1 MSSHSGNLNYCLV
14 VDGLYRN
21 NKEKKKKKK
30 RVIFRAVSLLAGLL
44 PRALFGDNNKD
55 GISNNLATL
64 KLMLP
69 ELDGAGL
76 LFLGLQGQGV
86 PQSCQVTKQPKL
98 YKISEFNV
106 DRDRGRR
113 EKLISKEVARVEKRH
128 LTD

>member
-1 MSSHSGNLNYCLV
+1 MVFTGTT
-14 VDGLYRN
+14 RRR
-21 NKEKKKKKK
+21 KKKKK

-64 KLMLP
+64 KRTLP

-98 YKISEFNV
+98 CKISEFNV